1 MPSCR
6 PDYWRWREKRIGM
19 SEAWLGLAAL
29 AALPG
34 LVIGASFVRLDVE
47 RLRLLAVV
55 SAVAMVLVALVIAV
69 SPPLRAISIRTS
81 AFTWARGG
89 EAIVRVDML
98 SAVLLPFA
106 AGLWLLPGGGAPGG
120 RVAAR

>member
-1 MPSCR
+1 
-6 PDYWRWREKRIGM
+6 M

-34 LVIGASFVRLDVE
+34 LVIGASFFWLDVE
-47 RLRLLAVV
+47 RLRRLAVI

-69 SPPLRAISIRTS
+69 SPPLRAVSIRTS

-89 EAIVRVDML
+89 
-98 SAVLLPFA
+98 
-106 AGLWLLPGGGAPGG
+106 
-120 RVAAR
+120 